1 MITGDTIL
9 ILLELL
15 MCALLW
21 LLAGYA
27 EKNINSKWR
36 ICYAVPV
43 ILCLI
48 LITVTGFETTMLGAY
63 MGSVILLAGF
73 FKDSRLIRRI
83 SCLIGAASVF
93 VSFAL
98 ASNTAGYRSMDYA
111 ADFKTA
117 FKKIERFYILAEHK
131 GIDLDSLYEK
141 YLPRFEEATRNHSE
155 DENIIA
161 WLEFTAE
168 FNDGHVNFVPQG
180 DYEKVMTRIYD
191 KILGSDYGLALMS
204 LADGTVA
211 AVNVDPYLS
220 ETGITEGTV
229 VTSWDGKNPI
239 ENGEEMMKYFGF
251 ADKDNEE
258 FYKTLYGAG
267 TGGDSVTVTFLDE
280 AGNEQTAELSKIGS
294 YYSGRLKTAAEI
306 INGGID
312 AGHLTWTDINENTA
326 ALRIKMMMY
335 DSDSANSGSF
345 DRLKSQLYAK
355 LEELKAAG
363 VENIILDMRGNSGG
377 SGAMVQAV
385 AQIFSPVGEH
395 YYSND
400 GVWDSKE
407 QCYKTD
413 PETGK
418 FLVGER
424 NTYTGEG
431 AWDGEIVILVNADSV
446 SAADHTIQI
455 LSGFDNITVMGFTE
469 SNGSS
474 QGVGGIYLESG
485 MLSISGSL
493 MLYENGDV
501 FIDSGVDRE
510 SGNDVEIRVPFDSEA
525 VDALF
530 VRGEDYLLNKAVEY
544 FNTK

>member
-21 LLAGYA
+21 FLAGFA

-43 ILCLI
+43 ILCLVM
-48 LITVTGFETTMLGAY
+48 ITVTGFEITMLGAY
-63 MGSVILLAGF
+63 IGSVILLCGF
-73 FKDSRLIRRI
+73 FRDNKLIRRI
-83 SCLIGAASVF
+83 SCIVGAVSVL
-93 VSFAL
+93 VSFAV
-98 ASNTAGYRSMDYA
+98 ASNSSDYRNVDYA
-111 ADFKTA
+111 TEFKTA
-117 FKKIERFYILAEHK
+117 FKKIERFYILDEHK

-155 DENIIA
+155 DENIVA

-168 FNDGHVNFVPQG
+168 FNDGHVYYAPKG
-180 DYEKVMTRIYD
+180 DYEEVMTRIYD
-191 KILGSDYGLALMS
+191 KILGNDYGLAVMTLS
-204 LADGTVA
+204 DGTAV

-220 ETGITEGTV
+220 ETGIAEGTV
-229 VTSWDGKNPI
+229 ITSWNGKSPA

-258 FYKTLYGAG
+258 FYKALYGAG
-267 TGGDSVTVTFLDE
+267 AGGDTVTVTYLDE

-294 YYSGRLKTAAEI
+294 YYSGRLKTALEI

-326 ALRIKMMMY
+326 ALRIKMMMH
-335 DSDSANSGSF
+335 DSDSSNSNSF
-345 DRLKSQLYAK
+345 DRLKNQLYAK

-363 VENIILDMRGNSGG
+363 VENIILDMRDNGGG

-400 GVWDSKE
+400 GVWDNKE

-418 FLVGER
+418 FLIGKR

-431 AWDGEIVILVNADSV
+431 MWDGKIVILINANSV

-510 SGNDVEIRVPFDSEA
+510 SGNDVEIRVPFDREA
-525 VDALF
+525 VDSLF

>member
-9 ILLELL
+9 VLLELL

-21 LLAGYA
+21 FLAGFA

-43 ILCLI
+43 ILCLVM
-48 LITVTGFETTMLGAY
+48 ITVTGFEITMLGAY
-63 MGSVILLAGF
+63 IGSVILLCGF
-73 FKDSRLIRRI
+73 FKDNKLIRRI
-83 SCLIGAASVF
+83 SCIVGAVSF
-93 VSFAL
+93 LVSFAV
-98 ASNTAGYRSMDYA
+98 ASNSSDYRNVDYA
-111 ADFKTA
+111 AEFKTA
-117 FKKIERFYILAEHK
+117 FKKIERFYILDEHK

-168 FNDGHVNFVPQG
+168 FNDGHVYYAPKG
-180 DYEKVMTRIYD
+180 DFEEVMTRIYD
-191 KILGSDYGLALMS
+191 KILGNDYGLAVMTLS
-204 LADGTVA
+204 DGTAV

-220 ETGITEGTV
+220 ETGIAEGTV
-229 VTSWDGKNPI
+229 ITSWNGKSPI
-239 ENGEEMMKYFGF
+239 ENGEEMLKYFGF

-258 FYKTLYGAG
+258 FYKSLYGAG
-267 TGGDSVTVTFLDE
+267 AGGDTVTVTYLDE

-294 YYSGRLKTAAEI
+294 YYSGRLKTALEI

-326 ALRIKMMMY
+326 ALRIKMMMH
-335 DSDSANSGSF
+335 DSDSSNSNSF
-345 DRLKSQLYAK
+345 NRLKNQLYAK

-363 VENIILDMRGNSGG
+363 VENIILDMRDNGGG

-400 GVWDSKE
+400 GVWDNKE

-418 FLVGER
+418 FLIGKR

-431 AWDGEIVILVNADSV
+431 MWDGEIVILINANSV

-510 SGNDVEIRVPFDSEA
+510 SGNDVEIRVPFDREA
-525 VDALF
+525 VDSLF